1 MAAFNAIP
9 QRSKAR
15 FGESPHNVEPLS
27 KAVDAVPWPV
37 DWEDIERMAYFA
49 GFVMCTAKWMEIP
62 IRWGNDWDGDTDL
75 RDNKLNDRP
84 HFELLN
90 WRE

>member
-1 MAAFNAIP
+1 MAAFNARP

-15 FGESPHNVEPLS
+15 FGQSPHNLDPS
-27 KAVDAVPWPV
+27 RAVDAIPYPV

-49 GFVMCTAKWMEIP
+49 GVVMTTAKWMSIP

-75 RDNKLNDRP
+75 RDNSLNDRP
-84 HFELLN
+84 HYELLD
-90 WRE
+90 WRK